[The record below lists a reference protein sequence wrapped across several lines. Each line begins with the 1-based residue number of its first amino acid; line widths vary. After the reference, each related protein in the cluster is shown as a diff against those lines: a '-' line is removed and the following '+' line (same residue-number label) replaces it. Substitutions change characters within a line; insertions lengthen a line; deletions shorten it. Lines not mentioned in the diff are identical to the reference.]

1 MQNILKKLKLKLYH
15 SYLLF
20 SAYLDSYILKTSKKS
35 LMRFHVRRSDEL
47 IILGTGP
54 SLTTLN
60 LDVLKHID
68 SLSVNG
74 YAKLVSEKDWPETD
88 LYMIQ
93 DIEVFR
99 RLQNDIKNLKTSKI
113 FLSHLISFIF
123 RNNMDLWQKY
133 TIFRHHLLD
142 HAYVESYENLNVKA
156 STMPDC
162 IVYDGYTV
170 IYSAIQ
176 MAVAL
181 GYSSVYLLGVD
192 ANYSN
197 DASQRNIIDIGKRDH
212 TFASAGERI
221 AFGIRELVDAYPELN
236 IYNSSSTSS
245 LTFLEFSKTVNG
257 YEISS

>member
-1 MQNILKKLKLKLYH
+1 
-15 SYLLF
+15 
-20 SAYLDSYILKTSKKS
+20 
-35 LMRFHVRRSDEL
+35 MRFHVRRSDEL

-162 IVYDGYTV
+162 IV
-170 IYSAIQ
+170 
-176 MAVAL
+176 
-181 GYSSVYLLGVD
+181 
-192 ANYSN
+192 
-197 DASQRNIIDIGKRDH
+197 
-212 TFASAGERI
+212 
-221 AFGIRELVDAYPELN
+221 
-236 IYNSSSTSS
+236 
-245 LTFLEFSKTVNG
+245 
-257 YEISS
+257 